1 MRKLLFTLLCVL
13 FMVSAYASDSFELV
27 DTYESKITD
36 SVFYSYIHK
45 STGLKVVYENNSS
58 GDNYAELI
66 FRTPMQDEGDLNH
79 VFEHS
84 LLSGSDKY
92 PSSYLYFD
100 FSNRSYLSSVNAD
113 TQMASTAYHAASP
126 SSEQLEIFID
136 ALFSLVENPDLIH
149 EENIYRREAIRYDLL
164 SIDDSVVPG
173 GTVFN
178 EDVGYI
184 TDEQRGAIEGMFK
197 ALYPGMYASN
207 MIGRLPMH
215 LEDNTYDRI
224 KEIFTDYYNWDN
236 ALLFVYGG
244 INIENVL
251 DAIDTGYLSS
261 TSKPSTDLSE
271 FYAEEPEPGYR
282 ELDYPIPASSEKIV
296 TDASS
301 YIIYAFDLGDLGFD
315 ELMELVP
322 IIQIIEKD
330 GGILKEEL
338 EKRSI
343 DGIDVV
349 AMDLSSLRPVLEFL
363 LLYTSPDERDG
374 FCDAVEA
381 ALERIASG
389 EIDGEEIAGMVDTIR
404 NGILRSTEEGSL
416 SLANSG
422 LYRELFA
429 LTGEMNAAEIYE
441 KSLID
446 MEKEG
451 EDIASSIASKILDA
465 DRPRA
470 AVTATPEPGL
480 YEDIVADINE
490 YLQKMDESMSY
501 EERSALVEETK
512 AYYDWSEISYHN
524 EDISIDSGSVDD
536 IQLRSWMAE
545 READGAVIR
554 TTVLPETNGL
564 VSFSIW
570 FPAGD
575 ITGNDMDIYALY
587 KMLVSNLDTSS
598 TSYADLK
605 QKIDSIFISVSI
617 NSDVYD
623 SIPYMVL
630 SGISTEE
637 NLEEAIAVL
646 AEFVSDS
653 IYTAEGI
660 ERVVS
665 QNIENYNLRRLSENH
680 RYMLGLADGIWTE
693 SSLYDIDLYCT
704 GFYEYLQNILDSID
718 DPDSASALI
727 SDLKRIQDVLL
738 DKGEVMVDVIGTEQ
752 GTAAAA
758 DALSILIGSLPE
770 GSNENHY
777 EFINLP
783 ESIAVISN
791 ASTALVYKGISLS
804 ENDGIKGSYLPWFA
818 AYSDYV
824 LLPLRTQGG
833 AYSSGIRINTGNDSM
848 AMYTAMDSAPAA
860 SYSAMASGW
869 DDLRDASL
877 SESDL
882 NSYSLSTLASMNIAS
897 AGAIG
902 REERVLNLTDIYGK
916 ERGEDL
922 LNGPK
927 SSSLEE
933 KEEAIEAL
941 DEAFSNDSFMFYEGP
956 ERLLAP
962 IRDEFKLVLDFRQ

>member
-1 MRKLLFTLLCVL
+1 MRKLFGILLCVFL
-13 FMVSAYASDSFELV
+13 MVGAYASDSFELV
-27 DTYESKITD
+27 DTYESEITD
-36 SVFYSYIHK
+36 SVYYSYIHG
-45 STGLKVVYENNSS
+45 STDLKVVYENNSA

-92 PSSYLYFD
+92 PSSYLFFD
-100 FSNRSYLSSVNAD
+100 FTNRSYLSSVNAD
-113 TQMASTAYHAASP
+113 TQLASTAYYAASP

-136 ALFSLVENPDLIH
+136 ALFSLVENPDLIN
-149 EENIYRREAIRYDLL
+149 EENIYRREAIRYDLQ
-164 SIDDSVVPG
+164 SVDDSVIPG

-224 KEIFTDYYNWDN
+224 KEIFADYYNWDN
-236 ALLFVYGG
+236 ALLFVYGD
-244 INIENVL
+244 IDIDKVL
-251 DAIDTGYLSS
+251 DTIDSRYLSS
-261 TSKPSTDLSE
+261 SSKPSTDLSE
-271 FYAEEPEPGYR
+271 FYAQEPEPGYR
-282 ELDYPIPASSEKIV
+282 ELDYPIPASADKIV
-296 TDASS
+296 TDTSS

-315 ELMELVP
+315 ELIKLGP
-322 IIQIIEKD
+322 IIQIIGKD
-330 GGILKEEL
+330 GGILQEEL

-343 DGIDVV
+343 DGVDVV

-363 LLYTSPDERDG
+363 LVYTSPDEREG
-374 FCDAVEA
+374 FCEAVEA
-381 ALERIASG
+381 TLERIASG
-389 EIDGEEIAGMVDTIR
+389 EIGGEEIAGMVEIIR
-404 NGILRSTEEGSL
+404 NGILRSTEAGSL
-416 SLANSG
+416 SASDAG

-429 LTGEMNAAEIYE
+429 LTGKTNAGEIYE
-441 KSLID
+441 KSLRNL
-446 MEKEG
+446 EENG
-451 EDIASSIASKILDA
+451 EAIASSIALKLLDA

-490 YLQKMDESMSY
+490 YLRNMDDNMSY
-501 EERSALVEETK
+501 EDRTALVEETK
-512 AYYDWSEISYHN
+512 AYYDWSGISYHN
-524 EDISIDSGSVDD
+524 DDIAISSGSIDD
-536 IQLRSWMAE
+536 IQLASWMSE
-545 READGAVIR
+545 RETDGAVIR

-598 TSYADLK
+598 TSYVDLQ
-605 QKIDSIFISVSI
+605 QKIDSMLISVSI
-617 NSDVYD
+617 SSDVDD

-630 SGISTEE
+630 SGISTED
-637 NLEEAIAVL
+637 NLEEAVAVL
-646 AEFVSDS
+646 EEFVSNS
-653 IYTAEGI
+653 VYTAKGI
-660 ERVVS
+660 ERVIS
-665 QNIENYNLRRLSENH
+665 QNIEGYNLRRLSENH
-680 RYMLGLADGIWTE
+680 RSMLSLADGIWSE
-693 SSLYDIDLYCT
+693 SSLYNIDLYYT
-704 GFYEYLQNILDSID
+704 GFYEYLQSILDSID
-718 DPDSASALI
+718 DPGFASSII
-727 SDLKRIQDVLL
+727 SDLNRIQDTLL
-738 DKGEVMVDVIGTEQ
+738 DKGDVRIDIIGTEN

-758 DALSILIGSLPE
+758 DILSGLIGSLPE
-770 GSNENHY
+770 GTNENHY
-777 EFINLP
+777 EFIDLP

-824 LLPLRTQGG
+824 MLPLRTQGG
-833 AYSSGIRINTGNDSM
+833 TYSSGIHINTGNDSL
-848 AMYTAMDSAPAA
+848 AMYTVMDSAPAA
-860 SYSAMASGW
+860 SYYAMVSGW
-869 DDLRDASL
+869 DIMRDALL

-882 NSYSLSTLASMNIAS
+882 NSYALATLASMDIAS

-902 REERVLNLTDIYGK
+902 REERILNLADIYGN
-916 ERGEDL
+916 ERGEDI

-927 SSSLEE
+927 SASLDE
-933 KEEAIEAL
+933 KDKAIGAL
-941 DEAFSNDSFMFYEGP
+941 DEAFRSNSFLFYEGP

-962 IRDEFKLVLDFRQ
+962 IKDEFMLVLDFRQ